1 MPKRKRKKQEASKQ
15 TDNKPESLR
24 AYIAEAEQV
33 DLMTRHLGWEILAR
47 DILGYKD
54 KLGATLAYMNPA
66 SKEFDDARVLY
77 IASDKLLALVEDY
90 KSNKEKAIELLEK
103 IENPETNIVLD
114 VDNG

>member
-1 MPKRKRKKQEASKQ
+1 MPKRKRKEQDESKQ

-24 AYIAEAEQV
+24 FYIAEAEQV
-33 DLMTRHLGWEILAR
+33 DLMTRHPGWEILAR
-47 DILGYKD
+47 DIVGYKN
-54 KLGATLAYMNPA
+54 KLGSSIAYMNPA
-66 SKEFDDARVLY
+66 TKGFDDARVLY